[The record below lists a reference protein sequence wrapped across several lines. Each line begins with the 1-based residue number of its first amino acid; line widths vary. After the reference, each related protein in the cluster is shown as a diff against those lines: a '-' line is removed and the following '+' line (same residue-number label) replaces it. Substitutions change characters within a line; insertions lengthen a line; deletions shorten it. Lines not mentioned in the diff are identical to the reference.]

1 MHDEVDGVVVVVV
14 VVVVVTRA
22 VKGYAMAYCAL

>member
-1 MHDEVDGVVVVVV
+1 MHDEVDGVVVVV